1 MPSLLRSLAAALAIV
16 GTIALGC
23 SALVFPPTSA
33 VVSPAIGA
41 DLFNQRCA
49 RCHSFEGVASTY
61 GPSLEGVGEWAATRT
76 PGQSAEQYIYTT
88 PRSSNP
94 APTTPRGSR
103 RCRPNVAEGLSRD
116 ELLSLTAFLCEHG
129 GSPSL
134 GALLAL
140 PDPPSKAEG
149 TNRRLELAS
158 IERGRELFLGELGC
172 ARCHSLNHYPGSTLI
187 APSLL
192 EVGVHAR
199 SHLEE
204 SILEPAALIL
214 PGYEQWSV
222 AHNGL
227 LTTGR
232 KLPSTEG
239 TVRIVKSDDKGNFE
253 VLTFD
258 TDELEPLGEGGEFAV
273 RLDGASLM
281 PSFKE
286 TLKRDELD
294 ALLDFLTTLQ

>member
-1 MPSLLRSLAAALAIV
+1 MSSLLRSLAAAVAIV

-23 SALVFPPTSA
+23 SALVFPPTST

-41 DLFNQRCA
+41 DLFAKRCA
-49 RCHSFEGVASTY
+49 RCHSFEGGSSTY
-61 GPSLEGVGEWAATRT
+61 GPTLEGVGEWAATRA
-76 PGQSAEQYIYTT
+76 PGQSATQYIYTSIVEPDAYHAEGQPT
-88 PRSSNP
+88 MP
-94 APTTPRGSR
+94 A
-103 RCRPNVAEGLSRD
+103 NVAEGLGRD

-140 PDPPSKAEG
+140 PDPPTRAEG
-149 TNRRLELAS
+149 STRHLELAS

-172 ARCHSLNHYPGSTLI
+172 ARCHNLNHYPGYTLI

-199 SHLEE
+199 PHLEE
-204 SILEPAALIL
+204 SILKPAAQIL
-214 PGYEQWSV
+214 PGFEQWSV
-222 AHNGL
+222 ARNGL
-227 LTTGR
+227 ITTGR
-232 KLPSTEG
+232 KLPSPEG

-273 RLDGASLM
+273 RLEGASLM
-281 PSFKE
+281 PSFE
-286 TLKRDELD
+286 EALDRDDLD